1 MEIIR
6 DRTDVTACLDHPVR
20 ALRLSGDIRM
30 ATYTVVPAVDPTG
43 FHVAIQGS
51 DGIRQTILGFE
62 TSVEAEAWIEHDR
75 RTSAVQAPW
84 NPAGSRIPNAL
95 PTLIGGAA
103 ARQERSS
110 SSAQAA

>member
-6 DRTDVTACLDHPVR
+6 GCTDIPARLDHPVR

-30 ATYTVVPAVDPTG
+30 ATYTVIPAVDRTG

-62 TSVEAEAWIEHDR
+62 TSVEAEDWIEHDR
-75 RTSAVQAPW
+75 RLSAVRAPW
-84 NPAGSRIPNAL
+84 DPTGMRI
-95 PTLIGGAA
+95 GA
-103 ARQERSS
+103 RCRG
-110 SSAQAA
+110 

>member
-6 DRTDVTACLDHPVR
+6 GRSDIPACLDHLVR
-20 ALRLSGDIRM
+20 AWRLSGDIRM
-30 ATYTVVPAVDPTG
+30 ATYTVVPAVDRTG

-75 RTSAVQAPW
+75 RLSAVQAPW
-84 NPAGSRIPNAL
+84 DPTDSRIPIAL
-95 PTLIGGAA
+95 PTLIGRTATGH
-103 ARQERSS
+103 EM
-110 SSAQAA
+110 SAW